1 MLTVIRY
8 LLVPVLALL
17 FVVLLPVGFVLSLV
31 VDPLQ
36 LKRKKTP
43 HSYFKL
49 ASAAKRQTL

>member
-1 MLTVIRY
+1 MLTVIKY

-17 FVVLLPVGFVLSLV
+17 FVALLPVGFALSIF

-43 HSYFKL
+43 HSYFNT
-49 ASAAKRQTL
+49 ASTTKRPAL

>member
-1 MLTVIRY
+1 MLTVIRC

-17 FVVLLPVGFVLSLV
+17 FVVLLPVGFVLSLLA
-31 VDPLQ
+31 DPLQ

-49 ASAAKRQTL
+49 ASPAKRRTL